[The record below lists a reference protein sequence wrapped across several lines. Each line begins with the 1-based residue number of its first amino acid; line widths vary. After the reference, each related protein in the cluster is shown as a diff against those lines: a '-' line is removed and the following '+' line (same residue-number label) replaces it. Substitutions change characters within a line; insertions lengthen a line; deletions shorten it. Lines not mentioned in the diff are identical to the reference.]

1 MSAISGFVLL
11 KETSIGIPRLLVVLS
26 STANIVSGTP
36 STPASAIPPPNR
48 RASVVTDD
56 TGAFSVTID
65 DNILQTGAGARP
77 DLHLTVLA
85 PEEPGVPP
93 DALVLYSSTVP
104 RQNAAATEQYVVR
117 LTTAQLQKAEIP
129 LPSEVAGTFKAM
141 AARQNDFVSG
151 AISAAQD
158 LVLGHRTRVASF
170 QQKFKTALQGAI
182 SNVSATAIAPERFV
196 APGQSVFAKSKALSA
211 ATITGTINDATKRAP
226 IRSFISLTPDQAAK
240 LKAQVASD
248 GTVSADAVASATGRT
263 KAPPTTYVQG
273 LPRLPLCQPTTP
285 NVDCTES
292 VLNPP
297 PPSPAPQPSPEPAE
311 KAITI
316 GDVPRFLGRLIEPLT
331 APEEQLV
338 VGLMPVATRDS
349 VQESVQSFDFNPSPA
364 DVPAFYDFN
373 NLQIAFDY
381 VWQEAIDQGVLD
393 LAQNAY
399 ETIVGLGG
407 NPDHPDYTGIHPVR
421 ALALEGKLV
430 LNAHATPTVVVRDHR
445 GEGPGTRIAPPGEGG
460 VMVTVTG
467 FGSSDANCPYAS
479 ASNVRDHRAGVVDPL
494 TIADPVERLP
504 ALLEALNKKLLA
516 NYNFTIYAANA
527 QERSVNFGV
536 LNTFRQYWTPL
547 SYQAGPLVKTIPLAP
562 KQTQKVVIT
571 RKTIK
576 KRTQKELE
584 NNLRVL
590 KQETSE
596 TNRAEQ
602 QIANKASRSTSLSVT
617 NEAKMDMEVGSDT
630 LTTGFK
636 QDTAKS
642 SEDAKKSFHE
652 AVFKAA
658 QEFKEEKTTE
668 INTEETHEYESVE
681 TTEITN
687 PNDEI
692 AVTFLFY
699 ELQRRYR
706 IYERL
711 YRVRPVILV
720 AQEFPQPSEIDQAWL
735 VRYDWILKRSILDD
749 SYLPTLSNLAQTAGD
764 EIALEEMKANVN
776 QQRCIVQSLRQEL
789 AVASR
794 QATAQRAMMDQA
806 VYQKAGGSGLFGL
819 VDDVASSALS
829 PLGNLLFGGDAA
841 QNDSNRQALQDRADE
856 AAERV
861 RDLTFRMERE
871 VTALN
876 ALTDT
881 YTKALRDHNNHLTD
895 IARLQVHVKDNIMHY
910 MQAIWAHEP
919 PDQRFF
925 RLHNTPVPDL
935 AVQKRGF
942 RINLDQPLA
951 TTMAPP
957 HMSLPRFGGLNAK
970 AFPLE
975 SVTTV
980 NPQFNYVPLSKV
992 ADVSS
997 LLGFI
1002 GNLAIFP
1009 LFESNPLTDFMM
1021 DPYVDRATG
1030 QLVDPADPL
1039 NWSLDEFSAYVCC
1052 LKEKLTDQEF
1062 QNLRAD
1068 LQKLYQIIL
1077 SNPQRDDDVLIVPT
1091 NSLFVEA
1098 LPAEHTLLERFK
1110 LDHRLLDVKKA
1121 QAETR
1126 EKELDSVRMAAR
1138 ILSGERGDPH
1148 VDKKVLIEGGA
1159 SFVVPTGDQ

>member
-1 MSAISGFVLL
+1 
-11 KETSIGIPRLLVVLS
+11 
-26 STANIVSGTP
+26 
-36 STPASAIPPPNR
+36 
-48 RASVVTDD
+48 VTDD
-56 TGAFSVTID
+56 NGAFSVSID
-65 DNILQTGAGARP
+65 DASLQTSAGARP

-93 DALVLYSSTVP
+93 DALVLYSSTVL
-104 RQNAAATEQYVVR
+104 RQNAAAIEQYVVR

-129 LPSEVAGTFKAM
+129 LPSEVAGKFKAM
-141 AARQNDFVSG
+141 AARQNDFVAG

-158 LVLGHRTRVASF
+158 VVLGHRTRVSSF
-170 QQKFKTALQGAI
+170 QQKFKTSLQGAI

-196 APGQSVFAKSKALSA
+196 APGESVFTKSKALST
-211 ATITGTINDATKRAP
+211 ATITGTINDPTKRAP
-226 IRSFISLTPDQAAK
+226 VRGFISLTPDQVAK
-240 LKAQVASD
+240 IKTQVAQD
-248 GTVSADAVASATGRT
+248 GTVSADAVMSATGRT
-263 KAPPTTYVQG
+263 QTPPTTYVQG
-273 LPRLPLCQPTTP
+273 LPRLPLCRPTTP
-285 NVDCTES
+285 SVDCTES

-297 PPSPAPQPSPEPAE
+297 PSPPGPQPTSTPGPGEPV
-311 KAITI
+311 ITNA
-316 GDVPRFLGRLIEPLT
+316 DVPRFLGRLIEPLT

-349 VQESVQSFDFNPSPA
+349 VQESVQSFVFNPSPA
-364 DVPAFYDFN
+364 DVPAFHDFN

-407 NPDHPDYTGIHPVR
+407 NPDHPDYNDIHPVR
-421 ALALEGKLV
+421 ALSLEGKMV
-430 LNAHATPTVVVRDHR
+430 LNSHATPTVVVRDHR
-445 GEGPGTRIAPPGEGG
+445 GESPGTRIAPPGEGG
-460 VMVTVTG
+460 VTVTVTG
-467 FGSSDANCPYAS
+467 VGSSDANCPYDS
-479 ASNVRDHRAGVVDPL
+479 ASNVRDAGVVNPL

-504 ALLEALNKKLLA
+504 ALLEALNRKLLE

-527 QERSVNFGV
+527 KERSVNFGI

-584 NNLRVL
+584 NNLHIL
-590 KQETSE
+590 KQETSD

-602 QIANKASRSTSLSVT
+602 LIANKASRSTSLSVT

-642 SEDAKKSFHE
+642 SEDTKKSFHE

-658 QEFKEEKTTE
+658 QEFKEERTTE
-668 INTEETHEYESVE
+668 INTEETREFESVE

-720 AQEFPQPSEIDQAWL
+720 AQEFPQPSDIDQTWL
-735 VRYDWILKRSILDD
+735 VRYDWILKRTILDD
-749 SYLPTLSNLAQTAGD
+749 SYLPTLSNIAQTAGD

-776 QQRCIVQSLRQEL
+776 QQRCIVLSLRQEL

-819 VDDVASSALS
+819 VDDIASSALS

-876 ALTDT
+876 ALTET

-895 IARLQVHVKDNIMHY
+895 IARLQVHVKDNVMHY

-935 AVQKRGF
+935 TPQKRGF
-942 RINLDQPLA
+942 RIKLDQPLV

-957 HMSLPRFGGLNAK
+957 HASLPRFGGLNVK

-975 SVTTV
+975 SVTTID
-980 NPQFNYVPLSKV
+980 PQFNHVPLSKV

-1030 QLVDPADPL
+1030 QLIDPADPL
-1039 NWSLDEFSAYVCC
+1039 NWSLDEFSEYVCC
-1052 LKEKLTDQEF
+1052 LKKKLTDEEF
-1062 QNLRAD
+1062 EKLRSE

-1091 NSLFVEA
+1091 NSLFIEA
-1098 LPAEHTLLERFK
+1098 LPAAHSLIEK
-1110 LDHRLLDVKKA
+1110 YKADHRMIDVKKA
-1121 QAETR
+1121 QAEAR
-1126 EKELDSVRMAAR
+1126 EKELDNVRMAGR

-1148 VDKKVLIEGGA
+1148 VDKKILIEGGA
-1159 SFVVPTGDQ
+1159 NFVVPTGDQ

>member
-1 MSAISGFVLL
+1 
-11 KETSIGIPRLLVVLS
+11 
-26 STANIVSGTP
+26 
-36 STPASAIPPPNR
+36 
-48 RASVVTDD
+48 VTDEN
-56 TGAFSVTID
+56 GAFSVSID
-65 DNILQTGAGARP
+65 DVGLQTSTGAGARG
-77 DLHLTVLA
+77 DLQLTVLA

-93 DALVLYSSTVP
+93 EALVLYSSTVP
-104 RQNAAATEQYVVR
+104 RQNAAATEQYVIR

-129 LPSEVAGTFKAM
+129 LPSEVAGKFKAM

-158 LVLGHRTRVASF
+158 VVLGHRTRVASF
-170 QQKFKTALQGAI
+170 QQKFKTALQGAV

-211 ATITGTINDATKRAP
+211 ATITGTINDPTKRAP
-226 IRSFISLTPDQAAK
+226 IRGFISLTADQVTK
-240 LKAQVASD
+240 LKTEVAPD
-248 GTVSADAVASATGRT
+248 GTVSADAVAAATGRT
-263 KAPPTTYVQG
+263 QTLPTTYVQG
-273 LPRLPLCQPTTP
+273 LPRLPLCQPKTP
-285 NVDCTES
+285 SVDCTDS
-292 VLNPP
+292 ILNPP
-297 PPSPAPQPSPEPAE
+297 PPPPPPSPTSPTPGEPV
-311 KAITI
+311 ITST
-316 GDVPRFLGRLIEPLT
+316 DVPRFLGRLIEPLT

-349 VQESVQSFDFNPSPA
+349 VQDSVQSFVFNPSPA
-364 DVPAFYDFN
+364 DVPAFHDFN

-407 NPDHPDYTGIHPVR
+407 NPDHPDYSDTHPVR
-421 ALALEGKLV
+421 VLALEGNLV

-445 GEGPGTRIAPPGEGG
+445 GESPGTRVAPPGEGG
-460 VMVTVTG
+460 VTVTVTG

-479 ASNVRDHRAGVVDPL
+479 AANVRDHRAGVVNPL

-504 ALLEALNKKLLA
+504 ALLQALNKKLLE

-527 QERSVNFGV
+527 KERSVNFGI

-590 KQETSE
+590 KQETSD

-602 QIANKASRSTSLSVT
+602 NIANKASRSTSLSVT

-642 SEDAKKSFHE
+642 SEDTKKSFHE

-668 INTEETHEYESVE
+668 INTEETREYESVE

-711 YRVRPVILV
+711 YRVQPVILV
-720 AQEFPQPSEIDQAWL
+720 AQEFPQPSDIDQAWL
-735 VRYDWILKRSILDD
+735 VRYDWILKRAILDD
-749 SYLPTLSNLAQTAGD
+749 SYLPTLANLAQTAGD

-776 QQRCIVQSLRQEL
+776 QQRCIVQSLKQEL
-789 AVASR
+789 AVASQ
-794 QATAQRAMMDQA
+794 QATAQRAIMDQA
-806 VYQKAGGSGLFGL
+806 VYQKAGGSSLFGL
-819 VDDVASSALS
+819 VGDIVGGAALG
-829 PLGNLLFGGDAA
+829 PVEHLLFGDDAA
-841 QNDSNRQALQDRADE
+841 QNASNRQALQDRADE

-876 ALTDT
+876 ALTET

-935 AVQKRGF
+935 THQKRDF
-942 RINLDQPLA
+942 RIGLDHPLA

-957 HMSLPRFGGLNAK
+957 HASLPRFGGLK
-970 AFPLE
+970 VQAFPLE
-975 SVTTV
+975 SVTTI
-980 NPQFNYVPLSKV
+980 NPQFDHVPLSKV
-992 ADVSS
+992 ADVSR

-1030 QLVDPADPL
+1030 QLVDPSDPL
-1039 NWSLDEFSAYVCC
+1039 NWSLDEFSQYVCC
-1052 LKEKLTDQEF
+1052 LKEKLTGQELEK
-1062 QNLRAD
+1062 LRPE

-1091 NSLFVEA
+1091 NSLFIEA

-1110 LDHRLLDVKKA
+1110 LDHRMIDVKKA
-1121 QAETR
+1121 QAEAR
-1126 EKELDSVRMAAR
+1126 EKELDNVRMAAR

-1148 VDKKVLIEGGA
+1148 VDKKILIEGGA
-1159 SFVVPTGDQ
+1159 NFVVPAGDQ